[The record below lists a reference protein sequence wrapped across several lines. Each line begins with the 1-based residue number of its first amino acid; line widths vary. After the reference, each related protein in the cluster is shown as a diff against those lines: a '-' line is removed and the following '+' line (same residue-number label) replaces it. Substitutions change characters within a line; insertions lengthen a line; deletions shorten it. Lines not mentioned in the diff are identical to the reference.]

1 MTRRLLILSV
11 VAGIEQLRLDL
22 LLHRFHR
29 VVLVDNTRGP
39 ELLHFST
46 KSCVL
51 LTILIFVWCRSYVDH
66 VSTIRSA
73 SFRALSD
80 LEVRV
85 IKI

>member
-29 VVLVDNTRGP
+29 VVLAQITLVP
-39 ELLHFST
+39 ELLRFPT

-51 LTILIFVWCRSYVDH
+51 LTFLFFVWCRSYVDH

-73 SFRALSD
+73 SLLALSD